1 MPTSPEALTQKS
13 IFVPKYQPVE
23 YLRKAGEFVRQTTQ
37 VDIRID
43 RVGSSPDPDGAILAT
58 ARQVF
63 ETYGVRR
70 ANIEDIAARAGVS
83 RSTIYRRFPTKDD
96 LFERVVRR
104 EAELF
109 FATLDQAT
117 TGRTPQQAVIEAFA
131 LGVRLVQ
138 DSPLYSRIVESEP
151 ELFGM
156 FSRSDVFPIRQF
168 ADGIAHT
175 LRRCGAVVPEDDLA
189 NIADIL
195 LRVALGIIVFPTD
208 RLDISDSA
216 AVRDYAARYLV
227 PIIGDTGR

>member
-1 MPTSPEALTQKS
+1 MQSHSLSGNLRESTD
-13 IFVPKYQPVE
+13 VE
-23 YLRKAGEFVRQTTQ
+23 RT
-37 VDIRID
+37 
-43 RVGSSPDPDGAILAT
+43 ILDT
-58 ARQVF
+58 ARAVF

-70 ANIEDIAARAGVS
+70 ANIEDIASRAGVS

-96 LFERVVRR
+96 LVAQVVRR

-109 FATLDQAT
+109 FSTLDRAT
-117 TGRTPQQAVIEAFA
+117 AGCNPREAVIEAFT

-151 ELFGM
+151 ELFGL
-156 FSRSDVFPIRQF
+156 FSRSQVFPIGQF

-175 LRRCGAVVPEDDLA
+175 LRSCGAEIPEDDLA

-208 RLDISDSA
+208 RLDISDHA
-216 AVRDYAARYLV
+216 AVREYAARYLV
-227 PIIGDTGR
+227 PVLGDLS

>member
-1 MPTSPEALTQKS
+1 MPPIMKSEIGSEMRSHGIESLTD
-13 IFVPKYQPVE
+13 
-23 YLRKAGEFVRQTTQ
+23 L
-37 VDIRID
+37 D
-43 RVGSSPDPDGAILAT
+43 RAILDT
-58 ARQVF
+58 ARTVF

-70 ANIEDIAARAGVS
+70 ANIEDVAARAGVS

-96 LFERVVRR
+96 LFEHVVRR

-109 FATLDQAT
+109 FTTLDRAT
-117 TGRTPQQAVIEAFA
+117 AGCNPQQAVIEAFA

-156 FSRSDVFPIRQF
+156 FSRSHVFPIRQF

-175 LRRCGAVVPEDDLA
+175 LRRCGAEIPESDLA

-208 RLDISDSA
+208 RLDTSDPE
-216 AVRDYAARYLV
+216 AVRAYATRYLV
-227 PIIGDTGR
+227 PIIGR

>member
-1 MPTSPEALTQKS
+1 MQNRSL
-13 IFVPKYQPVE
+13 
-23 YLRKAGEFVRQTTQ
+23 AGILDEST
-37 VDIRID
+37 DID
-43 RVGSSPDPDGAILAT
+43 RTILDT
-58 ARQVF
+58 ARAVF

-70 ANIEDIAARAGVS
+70 ANIEDVAARAGVS

-96 LFERVVRR
+96 LFEQVVRR

-109 FATLDQAT
+109 FSTLDQAT
-117 TGRTPQQAVIEAFA
+117 SGCNPQEAVIEAFA

-151 ELFGM
+151 ELFGL
-156 FSRSDVFPIRQF
+156 FSRSHVFPIGQF

-175 LRRCGAVVPEDDLA
+175 LRRCGADIPEADLT

-208 RLDISDSA
+208 RLDISDHA
-216 AVRDYAARYLV
+216 AVREYAARYLV
-227 PIIGDTGR
+227 PIIGNLS